1 MQATQIAATL
11 AVGVAVGV
19 AVSRLLPMPTAASA
33 SSVEQQLRAK
43 VALIPAA
50 HVPSAQHPLTSPL
63 AAPSRRAQVVA
74 LEQANIAL
82 RRRSSDSP
90 PPAGHLW
97 GGDPSALNRETYLD
111 GMAWPH
117 RS

>member
-1 MQATQIAATL
+1 MSHQHNTPRDQTTL
-11 AVGVAVGV
+11 A
-19 AVSRLLPMPTAASA
+19 
-33 SSVEQQLRAK
+33 
-43 VALIPAA
+43 
-50 HVPSAQHPLTSPL
+50 SPL
-63 AAPSRRAQVVA
+63 AATASPRRAQVVA

>member
-1 MQATQIAATL
+1 MLVPET
-11 AVGVAVGV
+11 
-19 AVSRLLPMPTAASA
+19 SREVNRCVRWLKSHRTHL
-33 SSVEQQLRAK
+33 
-43 VALIPAA
+43 
-50 HVPSAQHPLTSPL
+50 
-63 AAPSRRAQVVA
+63 SR

-97 GGDPSALNRETYLD
+97 GGDASALNRGAYLD

-117 RS
+117 RN